1 MTDTFDFD
9 AKAGN
14 RAGRRL
20 RRALGNIGQAL
31 GGSIG
36 RGAMRQEPFDP
47 RAEDGDGD
55 GIVQDGSIWAR
66 PAGVTSPSV
75 TPPSDGGDDDTR
87 AEGIPRPQA
96 PDAIA
101 DTGQVVESKVT
112 QAFNAERH
120 TTLEGRSPEEIA
132 ELIVPADLEELNYQR
147 EAFLTGDESR
157 YESTEDY
164 LDARDA
170 ARELVESQYIGTDK
184 WWWKLTQVY
193 QNAFKSDPA
202 DDALN
207 NPQQYSD
214 NLISLLGIDEL
225 GLDPNQQRV
234 RDALKRHIPSG
245 YFIDPDFRP
254 ETIQKLRQKV
264 ADALRANPE
273 LLEAVQKFGSVPIFI
288 NHPRS
293 SPFAL
298 DKNGRQLP
306 LWALAGIGGEYG
318 KKGKYHTQG
327 MFDPLAGNIHIDA
340 YTLDR
345 FDLLPPVWD
354 GVSTSDSNIADTA
367 GFAGLLAHEWSHYF
381 SHSVRRTYAE
391 ILRRLRKRGD
401 ITAEKEKQLREL
413 FNAGLTGRS
422 EQNGTPVERFFRF
435 QKFYSVRDA
444 ADTKDIHM
452 AGRLIYD
459 LDNPENSGF
468 ATFEELQI
476 TLAEFL
482 LANFADVST
491 MLERQQEIQRAVIE
505 ANKLYPNDD
514 RKKEKFVRK
523 AISELAKKLR
533 NKDKIF
539 SNSDYGNSS
548 REERLAESFAAALIR
563 MANTAYPAFT
573 NDFTISM
580 IAKVLG
586 MRTEP
591 NGVQRMLRR
600 DRRTQMKKDISDS
613 ILSTIRLVAD
623 GERRGPDGRRIARL
637 FRVDREERSTLR
649 SARSDLNLDTDIRLY
664 SYDEPVTIS
673 DFRNRPRAYS
683 IGNYRFYDRLTPNA
697 HTIGSKRR
705 MLRGRH
711 AGKRYLNPGSTHH
724 DNLVRGVSS
733 TLMGFF
739 VDDIPLK
746 GFESDN
752 DLDML
757 RGFVTGNIAGLPYPA
772 RERIEN
778 AVKDA
783 IAIGEAV
790 QVAER
795 SNKQLYRTVD
805 MDPDTV
811 INSIS
816 KGDVIP
822 LPITSFTDKKPKGD
836 TPVVLVLRNGA
847 KVIEGDTNEFL
858 TQGNYKVVD
867 ITDDGRQFAII
878 LDHVETFDPRHDAM
892 RPVDRFADQPG
903 AMRKRGTNKRRY
915 TRAEQSLMTAD
926 LTRRRTAQVADR
938 ERINL
943 SLRSQR
949 DGGTKTPVELVDEI
963 LLADNYS
970 PSWRERV
977 VDPVM
982 DKVRSQIASRVT
994 ERLTKAGTRIRTRYG
1009 TRTPWIDDKPILENM
1024 ASISVR
1030 QVHRL
1035 VDQINA
1041 KAKETLL
1048 ENNESMRQ
1056 FEAVDTP
1063 HGKVSLFELTN
1074 AELGD
1079 LTKEDIRKLIETGEV
1094 RTQVMCGSMNRA
1106 YNPPGVDL
1114 RGYIPYG
1121 WQPVT
1126 VKIDLSEEDE
1136 AMLKTV
1142 LEAMDVVER
1151 MYGSG
1156 ASPKDSRLFEME
1168 DGRQVMPNA
1177 RILRVNFG
1185 SATQQP
1191 IKSIDIEISGNALI
1205 KDPQQSWGSAD
1216 SVAAFKRVIK
1226 FKGNGRAY
1234 VHHSYFE
1241 SYGEKDRANV
1251 DGIATL
1257 LNQHAFLW
1265 YRQIGAS
1272 IDLEAATDGPIVW
1285 PRLGFSLDNKDLDAL
1300 ERFTFEQIRYWRD
1313 GRRSAIANDAMAIR
1327 LATWLRLYRE
1337 GDSRADIRL
1346 LANML
1351 EFSGVDNKRAEEM
1364 REEWRSAFSRQI
1376 YDAYTGGSQSLNFD
1390 VPATDDNDFDDDFLP
1405 SFVISDEEMRFIR
1418 DAEVSSVALLGEKK
1432 VKYLDDEAPLIKETA
1447 SRLAAL
1453 ATMTDDQDERRRALL
1468 DQSGYN
1474 IVPQLATP
1482 NDLERLL
1489 QDTRGQR
1496 TIKSVLVAAGLPD
1509 ESIRALLFG
1518 AREPDDEN
1526 LIFRSNPTLYPN
1538 DFRNPNDRFSDPAT
1552 EKRGVMAVIPRT
1564 ARVKSRLSLD
1574 QISGALNTVIRENGG
1589 RDGLVAK
1596 IKKRFGYVRAET
1608 LTAQRDR
1615 RDRMDSKYYLDT
1627 YKLDAYRLRDLLKA
1641 VFELEDAKYPT
1652 PRNPEEEGH
1661 NNLLAAAQDM
1671 ILTPDTT
1678 QIAVL
1683 LGVDVI
1689 QERDKSGYTILNRG
1703 AVHMVDEPMSLTEM
1717 ARAVESARL
1726 SEQNPGFVGPIASP
1740 HNDLRNGVADWWKE
1754 ENPTLLRAFSDEDT
1768 PPIDVTSRSLRS
1780 SSFIRNVRQDFG
1792 IDLERRGLRSQRDRT
1807 TDRAPRR
1814 EMADGVRITAW
1825 DTNEDPA
1832 EWTPKVKSLRDRV
1845 NEIENEI
1852 DRLEAEQNL
1861 LYTRSESGTISK
1873 AQAKL
1878 LESQAEEI
1886 DAQIDALR
1894 EEQNTII
1901 DTFASMV
1908 ETSNGVLDRASQ
1920 NEAMIVALRK
1930 FIEETADQLPSEYGE
1945 RAVKLLNELEA
1956 LKRNNPVNYDGSKGS
1971 IPRKRHALLAK
1982 ILDENFDIR
1991 WGVENETDDYD
2002 PSYLELFDRIED
2014 GKMGSALDDD
2024 LESRIEAIE
2033 EYLYRGFFDPNYE
2046 GWDQKNTPMS
2056 MGALFPESKRQ
2067 ENPLLDSIKS
2077 IKTVFAGATNKMRE
2091 GWAKLNDRY
2100 LNDQPNAD
2108 YQESLIDATPA
2119 GASAKPTGIPY
2130 AAWRKIRAA
2139 IERAKRTPYDGERE
2153 ASYEGAKR
2161 IIARYRPDLA
2171 NDDYVVGLRSSRS
2184 NSDLIRGVPAFVPK
2198 TRGSDPATPRRPRS
2212 SQTNIR
2218 IAEKMK
2224 ARGFTDF
2231 SETDVW
2237 DGESADWIRSMVFK
2251 DDTGLSKE
2259 SIEAAL
2265 DKDKADKYSADE
2277 IRALMEVIAEM
2288 AVEDGME
2295 VIKIEGHTSPK
2306 VLGPIR
2312 HELIDVLVDDAD
2324 IAMFR
2329 ALGSPTYEQIINA
2342 AAYQA
2347 RRQAQ
2352 LNAIFG
2358 RPDSSDTYKTF
2369 LSSPYALDDG
2379 DNLVFHDAEGNMV
2392 MRVSKNLFS
2401 LERRTEPSIRI
2412 YDPLDAAIEASKR
2425 KASANAVN
2433 RTTTERDG
2441 VPQITPITLLEIA
2454 SGDVGNVREFGL
2466 NQGIY
2471 ESMRET
2477 AGLDPLSQQVGL
2489 EGTLEYLRGKLKK
2502 ASERI
2507 DQIEFA
2513 PTPAGR
2519 HMAEMFRQQQEQII
2533 RDLEILQRVGERQ
2546 IELLRQSGLDDAKI
2560 TEVLENIARDYVGNG
2575 FSKFN
2580 IGSAVVDAESGAK
2593 ISDTAYTAFARMV
2606 LNGPAPIITEGG
2618 ADFGTHE
2625 LAHFGLG
2632 QAFTRHGEF
2641 VANFWTAALYGDAF
2655 WERFADSQLV
2665 QRDFDAMTIKE
2676 HFGLKLPMDKVRPDY
2691 RNIPMGRF
2699 EEFEEKHDAEF
2710 RSDIINAIQAFDDLT
2725 DEQKRQAIALLPR
2738 TLLRYGR
2745 GPFRDTETLA
2755 AFIYDIRSPLPL
2767 HLFGWTRSTGGRVG
2781 DVNLPADDGT
2791 LTPIKRQEF
2800 GRMLQFVLQLRGR
2813 SRFFGEETPEDMILA
2828 ERTAKAKGESAQLA
2842 SRGIIDGINR
2852 MLEQY
2857 PELRTAFSSQLDDLG
2872 L

>member
-55 GIVQDGSIWAR
+55 GIIQDGSIWAR
-66 PAGVTSPSV
+66 PAGVSSPSV

-87 AEGIPRPQA
+87 AEGIPRPQV

-101 DTGQVVESKVT
+101 DTGQVVESKAT
-112 QAFNAERH
+112 QAFNAERYD
-120 TTLEGRSPEEIA
+120 TLEGRSPEEIA
-132 ELIVPADLEELNYQR
+132 EIIVPEDLEELNYQR
-147 EAFLTGDESR
+147 EAFLTGPESR
-157 YESTEDY
+157 YDSTEDY

-170 ARELVESQYIGTDK
+170 AAEVVESQYTRTDK
-184 WWWKLTQVY
+184 WWLVFTQFY
-193 QNAFKSDPA
+193 RTEFNSDPA
-202 DDALN
+202 DDAIN
-207 NPQQYSD
+207 NPEQYSN
-214 NLISLLGIDEL
+214 NLLSLLGMDGAVITPE
-225 GLDPNQQRV
+225 QQRV
-234 RDALKRHIPSG
+234 RDALRKHIPSG

-254 ETIQKLRQKV
+254 ETIQKLRKKV

-273 LLEAVQKFGSVPIFI
+273 LLEAVQKFGAVPIFV

-293 SPFAL
+293 SPLTL
-298 DKNGRQLP
+298 DRNGKELP
-306 LWALAGIGGEYG
+306 LWALAGVGGKHSLTEG
-318 KKGKYHTQG
+318 QHTQG
-327 MFDPLAGNIHIDA
+327 MFDPLAANIHIDA
-340 YTLDR
+340 FTLEKWDR
-345 FDLLPPVWD
+345 FPPIWD
-354 GVSTSDSNIADTA
+354 GVSTSDSNIAEKA
-367 GFAGLLAHEWSHYF
+367 GFAGLFAHEWSHYF

-391 ILRRLRKRGD
+391 ILRRRRKRGE
-401 ITAEKEKQLREL
+401 ITAEQEKQLREL
-413 FNAGLTGRS
+413 LNAGLTGRTTRNGVQV
-422 EQNGTPVERFFRF
+422 EQFFRF
-435 QKFYSVRDA
+435 QRYYSVRDA

-452 AGRLIYD
+452 AGRLIFD
-459 LDNPENSGF
+459 LDNPEKSGF
-468 ATFEELQI
+468 ASFEELDDA
-476 TLAEFL
+476 LAEFL
-482 LANFADVST
+482 LANFADTST
-491 MLERQQEIQRAVIE
+491 MDIRQHVVQRAVDQ
-505 ANKLYPNDD
+505 ASRLHPGD
-514 RKKEKFVRK
+514 RRRITKMVRK
-523 AISELAKKLR
+523 AIGDLAKVMR
-533 NKDKIF
+533 GENRIF

-548 REERLAESFAAALIR
+548 REERLAESFAAAMIR

-586 MRTEP
+586 MHTEP
-591 NGVQRMLRR
+591 NGVRQMLRR
-600 DRRTQMKKDISDS
+600 DKRTQIDEDISDA

-623 GERRGPDGRRIARL
+623 AERRGPDGRRIARL

-649 SARSDLNLDTDIRLY
+649 SARSDLGLDTDIRLY

-739 VDDIPLK
+739 VDDISLK
-746 GFESDN
+746 GFESDA
-752 DLDML
+752 DLEML

-783 IAIGEAV
+783 IAISEAI
-790 QVAER
+790 QVSER
-795 SNKQLYRTVD
+795 SNKQLYRTVN
-805 MDPDTV
+805 MEPSMV

-892 RPVDRFADQPG
+892 RPVDRFSDQPG

-938 ERINL
+938 ERIDL

-949 DGGTKTPVELVDEI
+949 NEGTKTAVELVDEI

-970 PSWRERV
+970 PDAKERV
-977 VDPVM
+977 VEPVM
-982 DKVRSQIASRVT
+982 DKVRSQIIARVG
-994 ERLTKAGTRIRTRYG
+994 ERLNKAATRIRTRYG
-1009 TRTPWIDDKPILENM
+1009 TRTPWTDDKPVLEAM
-1024 ASISVR
+1024 ASIPVI

-1035 VDQINA
+1035 VDKINDAA
-1041 KAKETLL
+1041 KDALL
-1048 ENNESMRQ
+1048 RDNPRMGKYAE
-1056 FEAVDTP
+1056 VDTP
-1063 HGKVSLFELTN
+1063 HGKVSLF
-1074 AELGD
+1074 D
-1079 LTKEDIRKLIETGEV
+1079 LTAGAPNDLTRENLKDFLATGEL
-1094 RTQVMCGSMNRA
+1094 RTQVMSSAINHA
-1106 YNPPGVDL
+1106 YAPPGVDL
-1114 RGYIPYG
+1114 DADIAYG
-1121 WQPVT
+1121 WQPVV
-1126 VKIDLSEEDE
+1126 VKIDLTDAEKE
-1136 AMLKTV
+1136 MLQSI
-1142 LEAMDVVER
+1142 LETMDVFER
-1151 MYGSG
+1151 IYGNG
-1156 ASPKDSRLFEME
+1156 ASLKGERIFELE
-1168 DGRQVMPNA
+1168 DGRQIMPKVNL
-1177 RILRVNFG
+1177 LRVSFG

-1191 IKSIDIEISGNALI
+1191 IKSVTFTVSGNAQI
-1205 KDPQQSWGSAD
+1205 KEPQQSWGSAD
-1216 SVAAFKRVIK
+1216 TVALFKREIK
-1226 FKGNGRAY
+1226 FKGNGSAY
-1234 VHHSYFE
+1234 VHHSFFE
-1241 SYGEKDRANV
+1241 SYGDESRAKA

-1265 YRQIGAS
+1265 YKQIGALV
-1272 IDLEAATDGPIVW
+1272 DLEAATDGPIVW
-1285 PRLGFSLDNKDLDAL
+1285 PRLGFSIDNNDLDDL
-1300 ERFTFEQIRYWRD
+1300 ERFTEEQIRRWRK
-1313 GRRSAIANDAMAIR
+1313 GEVSAIANDAMAIR
-1327 LATWLRLYRE
+1327 LATWLRLYRN

-1351 EFSGVDNKRAEEM
+1351 EFSGVDKQTAAKM
-1364 REEWRSAFSRQI
+1364 RDDWRFAFSNQM
-1376 YDAYTGGSQSLNFD
+1376 YDQGSGGSQTLRFHIPSI
-1390 VPATDDNDFDDDFLP
+1390 DDNDFDDDFLP

-1418 DAEVSSVALLGEKK
+1418 DAEVSSVALIGDKK
-1432 VKYLDDEAPLIKETA
+1432 VKYLDDDAPLVKETA

-1453 ATMTDDQDERRRALL
+1453 ATMTDDPDERRRALL

-1474 IVPQLATP
+1474 VVPQLATP
-1482 NDLERLL
+1482 NDLEMLL
-1489 QDTRGQR
+1489 ADNRSQR
-1496 TIKSVLVAAGLPD
+1496 SIKSILVAAGLPE
-1509 ESIRALLFG
+1509 ESIRTLLFG
-1518 AREPDDEN
+1518 AREPDTES
-1526 LIFRSNPTLYPN
+1526 LIFRINPVKHAN
-1538 DFRNPNDRFSDPAT
+1538 DYRNPDDRFSDPAT
-1552 EKRGVMAVIPRT
+1552 EKRGLMAIIPRT
-1564 ARVKSRLSLD
+1564 ARVKPRSSLEA
-1574 QISGALNTVIRENGG
+1574 ISSALRYTILRNNGRE
-1589 RDGLVAK
+1589 GLIEYLK
-1596 IKKRFGYVRAET
+1596 DNFGYERAGT
-1608 LTAQRDR
+1608 LSAQRDR
-1615 RDRMDSKYYLDT
+1615 RERMDSRSIVDLYGREAYYM
-1627 YKLDAYRLRDLLKA
+1627 RDIIKA
-1641 VFELEDAKYPT
+1641 VFELEDAKILAPK
-1652 PRNPEEEGH
+1652 NPEEEGH
-1661 NNLLAAAQDM
+1661 NNLLSAAQDL
-1671 ILTPDTT
+1671 ILTPDSV

-1689 QERDKSGYTILNRG
+1689 QENDGTGYTILNRG

-1717 ARAVESARL
+1717 ARAVSGARL
-1726 SEQNPGFVGPIASP
+1726 GAQNRGFINPIASP
-1740 HNDLRNGVADWWKE
+1740 NNDLRNGVIGWWKD
-1754 ENPTLLRAFSDEDT
+1754 ENPTLLRAFSDDDV

-1780 SSFIRNVRQDFG
+1780 TSFIRNVRQDFG
-1792 IDLERRGLRSQRDRT
+1792 IDLEKRGLRSQRDRNI
-1807 TDRAPRR
+1807 DRAPRT
-1814 EMADGVRITAW
+1814 EMANGIRITAW
-1825 DTNEDPA
+1825 DNNENPD
-1832 EWTPKVKSLRDRV
+1832 EWVPRVKSLRDRV

-1852 DRLEAEQNL
+1852 DRLETEQNA

-1873 AQAKL
+1873 EKAKL
-1878 LESQAEEI
+1878 LESQAEGI
-1886 DAQIDALR
+1886 DEQIDALKA
-1894 EEQNTII
+1894 EQNSII

-1920 NEAMIVALRK
+1920 NEAMIVALTK
-1930 FIEETADQLPSEYGE
+1930 FIDETADQLPAEYGE
-1945 RAVKLLNELEA
+1945 RAVKLLNELET
-1956 LKRNNPVNYDGSKGS
+1956 LKRNNPVNYDGTKGS
-1971 IPRKRHALLAK
+1971 IPRRRHALLAK
-1982 ILDENFDIR
+1982 ILDDNFDIR
-1991 WGVENETDDYD
+1991 WGVENETDDYN

-2046 GWDQKNTPMS
+2046 GWDEKNTPMS
-2056 MGALFPESKRQ
+2056 MGALLPESKRQ
-2067 ENPLLDSIKS
+2067 ENPLMDSIKS

-2100 LNDQPNAD
+2100 LNDQPDAD

-2184 NSDLIRGVPAFVPK
+2184 GSELIRGVPSFVPK

-2212 SQTNIR
+2212 SQTNVR
-2218 IAEKMK
+2218 IAEKMR

-2231 SETDVW
+2231 TETEVW
-2237 DGESADWIRSMVFK
+2237 DGRSADWIRAMVFRG
-2251 DDTGLSKE
+2251 DTGLTKE
-2259 SIEAAL
+2259 SIEAAI
-2265 DKDKADKYSADE
+2265 DKDKMGYEYSVDE

-2295 VIKIEGHTSPK
+2295 VIRLEGHTSPK
-2306 VLGPIR
+2306 VLGPVR

-2324 IAMFR
+2324 IAMLR

-2342 AAYQA
+2342 TAYQA

-2358 RPDSSDTYKTF
+2358 RPDSGDAYKTF
-2369 LSSPYALDDG
+2369 LSSIYATDDG
-2379 DNLVFHDAEGNMV
+2379 DHLVFNDAEGNMV

-2401 LERRTEPSIRI
+2401 LERRTNPSIRI
-2412 YDPLDAAIEASKR
+2412 YDPLDAAIEAS
-2425 KASANAVN
+2425 
-2433 RTTTERDG
+2433 RDG
-2441 VPQITPITLLEIA
+2441 VPQLTPISLLEIA

-2471 ESMRET
+2471 ESMREV
-2477 AGLDPLSQQVGL
+2477 AGLDPLSRKLGL

-2507 DQIEFA
+2507 DQLEFA

-2519 HMAEMFRQQQEQII
+2519 HMAEMFRYQQEQII

-2546 IELLRQSGLDDAKI
+2546 IELLRQSGLDDEKI
-2560 TEVLENIARDYVGNG
+2560 VQLLESLAGDYSSGMDY
-2575 FSKFN
+2575 SKFN

-2593 ISDTAYTAFARMV
+2593 ISDTAYTAYARMV
-2606 LNGPAPIITEGG
+2606 LNGPAPIITDGG

-2641 VANFWTAALYGDAF
+2641 VANFWTTALYGDAF
-2655 WERFADSQLV
+2655 WDRFADSQLI

-2676 HFGLKLPMDKVRPDY
+2676 HFGLKLPLDKVPLMN
-2691 RNIPMGRF
+2691 RNYSMGRY
-2699 EEFEEKHDAEF
+2699 EEFEEKHDTEF
-2710 RSDIINAIQAFDDLT
+2710 RNDVINAIQAFDDLT
-2725 DEQKRQAIALLPR
+2725 AEQKRQAIALLPR

-2745 GPFRDTETLA
+2745 GQFGDTETLA
-2755 AFIYDIRSPLPL
+2755 NFIYDIRSPLPP

-2800 GRMLQFVLQLRGR
+2800 GRMVQFILQLRGR
-2813 SRFFGEETPEDMILA
+2813 NRFFGEETPEEMILA

-2857 PELRTAFSSQLDDLG
+2857 PELRTAFASQLNDLG